1 MEYGRVIKRA
11 IDVTWRHKSLWVFGI
26 AAALFGARGGGRG
39 GGGGR
44 GLQYVF
50 RGEDVE
56 LWRQRFP
63 SFGWPPGEPWRWP
76 QVPPFYWEELAPII
90 IGVLAIASVVGLVT
104 FVVSIIVRYT
114 SLGALMGMVNE
125 IEETEE
131 TSLKSGLG
139 IGWNRLLRLF
149 AIDLI
154 IGIATFLVVLVILIL
169 AALATIIVVVPV
181 AFLTSSGDGLGALGI
196 ILAVGAGLALLLL
209 LILVFVALSAL
220 VTLIR
225 EFGFRAC
232 VIDREGVFDALGA
245 GIRLTRGRLR
255 EAILVW
261 LLLLAINLALGLL
274 AIPLAVLAAVGL
286 IGPALAA
293 YNLSQSIW
301 AAILAASPAMLL
313 IIVVSAFVGGVYLTF
328 RSAVWTLT
336 FRELRGGE
344 LLGEAL

>member
-26 AAALFGARGGGRG
+26 AAALFGARGRG
-39 GGGGR
+39 GGGGGGGS

-50 RGEDVE
+50 SGEDLE
-56 LWRQRFP
+56 KWWERMP
-63 SFGWPPGEPWRWP
+63 SFGWTPPPWP
-76 QVPPFYWEELAPII
+76 QPPPFHWEELAPLI
-90 IGVLAIASVVGLVT
+90 IGALAVLAVVG
-104 FVVSIIVRYT
+104 VVAMVLSIIVRYT
-114 SLGALMGMVNE
+114 SLGALVGMVNE
-125 IEETEE
+125 IEETEG
-131 TSLKSGLG
+131 TSFRSGLG
-139 IGWNRLLRLF
+139 VGWNRLLRLF
-149 AIDLI
+149 AMDLI
-154 IGIATFLVVLVILIL
+154 IGIGTFLVVLVILIL

-196 ILAVGAGLALLLL
+196 ILMVVAGLGLALL

-225 EFGFRAC
+225 EFAFRAC
-232 VIDREGVFDALGA
+232 VIDKDGVFDALGA

-255 EAILVW
+255 QAVLMW
-261 LLLLAINLALGLL
+261 LLLLAINLAVGLL

-286 IGPALAA
+286 VGPAVAA
-293 YNLSQSIW
+293 YKVSQSIW

-313 IIVVSAFVGGVYLTF
+313 IIVISAFVGGIYLTF
-328 RSAVWTLT
+328 RSAAWTLT

-344 LLGEAL
+344 LLSEAT